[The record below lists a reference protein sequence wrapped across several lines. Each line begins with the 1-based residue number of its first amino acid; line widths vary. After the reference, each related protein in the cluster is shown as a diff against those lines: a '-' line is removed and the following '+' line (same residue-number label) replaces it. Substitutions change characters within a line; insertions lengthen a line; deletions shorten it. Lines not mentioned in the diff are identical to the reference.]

1 LLRNKSPELA
11 PGFIPFILPPPPIPA
26 GENWFHIP
34 IPTPVIL
41 DDRRPKL
48 TKVFV
53 FFKTTDA
60 KIDRIH
66 FYDGPTAF
74 KVIDDLNLQGEHS
87 RAIDTSNSWKIDP
100 PLEIKYGLGISV
112 YVRSTVRDRQGEI
125 LFTTAGADFL

>member
-1 LLRNKSPELA
+1 MAIKAAMWVHGTVVEAENPVHSIARK
-11 PGFIPFILPPPPIPA
+11 GWGTHFVIPPPPIPA

-34 IPTPVIL
+34 IPPPVIL

-53 FFKTTDA
+53 FFRTTDA
-60 KIDRIH
+60 KVDRIH

-87 RAIDTSNSWKIDP
+87 RAIDTSNS
-100 PLEIKYGLGISV
+100 
-112 YVRSTVRDRQGEI
+112 
-125 LFTTAGADFL
+125 